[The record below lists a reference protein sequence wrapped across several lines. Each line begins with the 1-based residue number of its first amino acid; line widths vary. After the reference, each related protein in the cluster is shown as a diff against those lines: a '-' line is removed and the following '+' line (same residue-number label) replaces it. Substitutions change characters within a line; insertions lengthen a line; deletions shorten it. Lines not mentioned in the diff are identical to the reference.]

1 MWEGSRSMARPKRD
15 QIRSCGSWWK
25 EGADVNAKDKTG
37 ETPWSLA
44 MSLNNDGE
52 LVRQSTAD
60 LLVKYRAKRLTTADF
75 AKK

>member
-1 MWEGSRSMARPKRD
+1 MVEYLVSK
-15 QIRSCGSWWK
+15 
-25 EGADVNAKDKTG
+25 GANVNAKDKNG

-52 LVRQSTAD
+52 IVHQSTAD
-60 LLVKYRAKRLTTADF
+60 LLLKFGATRLTTADF